1 MAVTLTNQS
10 PYHSLKA
17 HKTET
22 IYKSISSTAT
32 NLMLKNYVF
41 NQKKLKFGYNSHCI
55 YWLLAEALKRGIKM
69 IKCS

>member
-1 MAVTLTNQS
+1 
-10 PYHSLKA
+10 
-17 HKTET
+17 
-22 IYKSISSTAT
+22 
-32 NLMLKNYVF
+32 MLKNYVF